1 MLPQQPDDGN
11 EAAAVARGGHV
22 DNVSDNGSFH
32 ASVWEEERLKRSHV
46 RWAGDRTNEEQQQPP
61 RATSNNREEDHQ
73 GHLRREPTPFPKE
86 MRAMAKRMQNLRQ
99 TGKEASVTMSH
110 GGSEYRRVT
119 RWSSWRYYLGA
130 QLWCQKSLKPIV

>member
-1 MLPQQPDDGN
+1 MDLLIGLWIFLQ
-11 EAAAVARGGHV
+11 
-22 DNVSDNGSFH
+22 
-32 ASVWEEERLKRSHV
+32 LC
-46 RWAGDRTNEEQQQPP
+46 
-61 RATSNNREEDHQ
+61 Q

-130 QLWCQKSLKPIV
+130 QLWCQKSCIL